1 MKTSNKMKKIELEV
15 MQGIGDKFVGAVLK
29 DPVRYQD
36 LICYND
42 LALTLLI

>member
-1 MKTSNKMKKIELEV
+1 MKTSNKKKKIELVEL
-15 MQGIGDKFVGAVLK
+15 QGMRDKFVGAVLK